1 MKESSNNVVTLIILA
16 VVLSAVF
23 AVTHFA
29 GRANNSA
36 QLFSGT
42 KGGSSKGINLNTSSG
57 ADMYSDN
64 LSGYKAKSNSEGA
77 GASTSGINLPASAA
91 APAAVI
97 AQADVQSVPQKQVAS
112 TNASTA
118 SNYIQT
124 NSKTFKTSSADML
137 ALQTNAPKSD
147 INATI
152 KARTAEVAPVTTT
165 KKGTP
170 AAAKKGP
177 QKTNDMGGG
186 PSGQPGLGS
195 LPIGD
200 GTWLMLLMLGV
211 YVIKVVL
218 ENGAKLND
226 HKNRIIPLT

>member
-16 VVLSAVF
+16 VALSALF
-23 AVTHFA
+23 AVMHFTDSSS
-29 GRANNSA
+29 NSA

-42 KGGSSKGINLNTSSG
+42 KGGTAKTINLNTSG

-64 LSGYKAKSNSEGA
+64 LSGYQAKKTSGNDGSA
-77 GASTSGINLPASAA
+77 SGINLPASAA
-91 APAAVI
+91 APSAVI
-97 AQADVQSVPQKQVAS
+97 AQADIQSVPQKQVAS
-112 TNASTA
+112 ANANAA

-124 NSKTFKTSSADML
+124 NSKTFKTSSTDML

-152 KARTAEVAPVTTT
+152 KARTAEVAPVTPT

-170 AAAKKGP
+170 AVSKKGP
-177 QKTNDMGGG
+177 QKGNDMGGG
-186 PSGQPGLGS
+186 PGGQPGLGS

-200 GTWLMLLMLGV
+200 GTWMLLLMVGM
-211 YVIKVVL
+211 YATRKI
-218 ENGAKLND
+218 
-226 HKNRIIPLT
+226 HKTYRYSCVKAQ

>member
-23 AVTHFA
+23 AITHFA
-29 GRANNSA
+29 DRANNSA

-42 KGGSSKGINLNTSSG
+42 KGGSSKGINLNISSG

-64 LSGYKAKSNSEGA
+64 LSGYKAKATSGGA
-77 GASTSGINLPASAA
+77 GAGTSGINLPGSVA
-91 APAAVI
+91 APSAVI
-97 AQADVQSVPQKQVAS
+97 SQADVQTVPQKQVAS
-112 TNASTA
+112 TNANAA

-124 NSKTFKTSSADML
+124 NSKTFKTSNTDML
-137 ALQTNAPKSD
+137 ALQTNTPKSD

-152 KARTAEVAPVTTT
+152 KARTAEVAPVTT
-165 KKGTP
+165 KKGTS

-177 QKTNDMGGG
+177 QKAGGK
-186 PSGQPGLGS
+186 PVQPGLGS

-200 GTWLMLLMLGV
+200 GSSLLLLLLGM
-211 YVIKVVL
+211 YVIR
-218 ENGAKLND
+218 
-226 HKNRIIPLT
+226 KNPEAIHP

>member
-1 MKESSNNVVTLIILA
+1 MKESSNNAVTLIILA
-16 VVLSAVF
+16 VALSALF
-23 AVTHFA
+23 AVMHFSD
-29 GRANNSA
+29 GSSNSA

-42 KGGSSKGINLNTSSG
+42 KGGTAKTINLNTSG

-64 LSGYKAKSNSEGA
+64 LSGYQAKKTSGTDRSA
-77 GASTSGINLPASAA
+77 SGINLPASAA
-91 APAAVI
+91 APSAVI
-97 AQADVQSVPQKQVAS
+97 AQADIQSVPQKQVAS
-112 TNASTA
+112 ANANAA

-137 ALQTNAPKSD
+137 ALQQNVPKSD

-152 KARTAEVAPVTTT
+152 KARTVEVAPVTPT

-177 QKTNDMGGG
+177 QKGKNNDMDGG
-186 PSGQPGLGS
+186 PGGQPGLS

-200 GTWLMLLMLGV
+200 GTWMLLLMVGMYATRKMSKQPPLKES
-211 YVIKVVL
+211 VIS
-218 ENGAKLND
+218 
-226 HKNRIIPLT
+226 